1 MEIPSKLSAGWA
13 IVFWKRDPL
22 SRSHRG
28 DLTLDAPFPILIL
41 SALAFYFALRFLR
54 LRKGVRELAIALT
67 AGADELNLTLTP
79 STAQGEL
86 ALLCKAV
93 GNTVSEAALVRDS
106 ERRQREFQEALLN
119 EIKDAIFILDRNRE
133 IRFVNRAAQLLF
145 PSDQPYRARAFLD
158 VCRDHR
164 VYDTLSLAEEI
175 GAKVSDNLSLRVHSD
190 TKKGFREIALLVE
203 AEPLTFGGSAENTG
217 SWLLMKDISRQLE
230 TEQIRRDFVANASH
244 ELRTP
249 LSIINGY
256 LETMDDTEVDLS
268 QALYRR
274 AIRTMRKHGERIARI
289 VEDMLTISKLES
301 AADLLK
307 CERFDLRDSLDDMI
321 SQLMPIIEQ
330 KHARVIVKA
339 DPNESWML
347 IGDRFYWDQIF
358 FNLIE
363 NALKENPEPGL
374 KINVTFRIESGRYF
388 VTIADD
394 GIGIPAADLPLIFK
408 RFYRVQKHHAQSQVK
423 GTGLG
428 LSIVKRAVEA
438 HHGKIEV
445 ESQPGVK
452 TAFTISVS
460 LPPATKASDLPLG
473 RESKDEQG

>member
-1 MEIPSKLSAGWA
+1 M
-13 IVFWKRDPL
+13 
-22 SRSHRG
+22 
-28 DLTLDAPFPILIL
+28 DATFPILIL
-41 SALAFYFALRFLR
+41 TTLAFYFALRYLR
-54 LRKGVRELAIALT
+54 LRKGVRELADALT
-67 AGADELNLTLTP
+67 AGADDLNLNLSP
-79 STAQGEL
+79 ATAQEDL
-86 ALLCKAV
+86 ALLRKAV
-93 GNTVSEAALVRDS
+93 INTVSEAALVRDS

-133 IRFVNRAAQLLF
+133 IRFLNTAAQQLF

-190 TKKGFREIALLVE
+190 GKKGFREISLLVE
-203 AEPLTFGGSAENTG
+203 AEPLSFGGSVENTG

-256 LETMDDTEVDLS
+256 LETMDDTDVDLS

-289 VEDMLTISKLES
+289 VDDMLTISKLES

-307 CERFDLRDSLDDMI
+307 CEPFDLRDSLDDMI
-321 SQLMPIIEQ
+321 GQLMPIIEQ
-330 KHARVIVKA
+330 NHARVVVKT
-339 DPNESWML
+339 DSDEGWNL

-363 NALKENPEPGL
+363 NALKENAEPGL
-374 KINVTFRIESGRYF
+374 KITVTFHSEGGRYL

-452 TAFTISVS
+452 TAFTISVP
-460 LPPATKASDLPLG
+460 LPPASKTPDRPLG
-473 RESKDEQG
+473 RESRDERG

>member
-1 MEIPSKLSAGWA
+1 
-13 IVFWKRDPL
+13 
-22 SRSHRG
+22 
-28 DLTLDAPFPILIL
+28 LDAPILIL
-41 SALAFYFALRFLR
+41 IPSVLAFYFGLRYVR
-54 LRKGVRELAIALT
+54 LRRGVRELAESLT
-67 AGADELNLTLTP
+67 SSADDLNLKLSP
-79 STAQGEL
+79 SAAQGDL
-86 ALLCKAV
+86 SPLRRAV
-93 GNTVSEAALVRDS
+93 VNTVSESSLVRDS

-133 IRFVNRAAQLLF
+133 IRFLNHAAKLLF
-145 PSDQPYRARAFLD
+145 PSDQPYKARAFLD

-164 VYDTLSLAEEI
+164 VVDTLTLAEEI
-175 GAKVSDNLSLRVHSD
+175 GAKVSDSIALRVHSD
-190 TKKGFREIALLVE
+190 GKKGFREVSLLVE
-203 AEPLTFGGSAENTG
+203 AEPLSFGGSEENTG
-217 SWLLMKDISRQLE
+217 AWILMKDISRQLE

-256 LETMDDTEVDLS
+256 LETMDDSDVDLRE
-268 QALYRR
+268 ALYRR

-289 VEDMLTISKLES
+289 VDDMLTISKLES

-307 CERFDLRDSLDDMI
+307 CEAFDLRDSVEEMVG
-321 SQLMPIIEQ
+321 QLMPIIEQ
-330 KHARVIVKA
+330 NHARVRIET
-339 DPNESWML
+339 ESESEWIL

-374 KINVTFRIESGRYF
+374 KVSVTFRSEGGRYL
-388 VTIADD
+388 VSIADD

-452 TAFTISVS
+452 TVFTISVPA
-460 LPPATKASDLPLG
+460 PPSKMSDRPLG
-473 RESKDEQG
+473 KESRDELAG